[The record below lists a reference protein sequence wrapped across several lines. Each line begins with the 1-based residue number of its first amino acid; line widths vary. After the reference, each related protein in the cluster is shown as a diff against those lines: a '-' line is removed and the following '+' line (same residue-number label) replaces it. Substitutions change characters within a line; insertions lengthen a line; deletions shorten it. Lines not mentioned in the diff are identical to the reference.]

1 MDKHLLSPCM
11 TSIVYIYATGS
22 MKIMF
27 GITNAEPQARTHAR
41 TPTAYHCLYNKVS
54 GLLKKH
60 LFNNTTFSI

>member
-27 GITNAEPQARTHAR
+27 GITNAETQARTHAR
-41 TPTAYHCLYNKVS
+41 THARRQPIIAFTIK
-54 GLLKKH
+54 
-60 LFNNTTFSI
+60 